1 MKVIKVGGIGT
12 QSRIAQACDRCRSK
26 KIRCDGERPC
36 CTQCA
41 NVGFECRTS
50 DKLSRRAFPRGYTES
65 LEERVRALESEVK
78 DLKNLLDEKDEKI
91 DVLSRI
97 HSFSPPQRANS
108 TTDSVR
114 SPSITKSTTS
124 SDSSEGMIHVDR
136 SSIRPAEGN
145 PFTGLSSTPGFAGV
159 FTDKLVQQGKMTSR
173 ASTKCLTA
181 LSAPVVRGRRNQ
193 TVKTPPRLVS
203 DQLINIFFQEWAPLY
218 PVVHR
223 PTILKAYEQYLL
235 NTESLQSDARTMAQ
249 LNLIFGIAALSSRS
263 RTNQDPAFFEENWS
277 SQLDS
282 FAGDTSILS
291 LQCFVLAQM
300 YCITKSDYRSLLRY
314 RALAVDIC
322 HQLGLYEPQENL
334 ALSPL
339 EGETRKKVF
348 WCQYV
353 LDRFCSALTG
363 IPVLFREED
372 IQTEY
377 PVDVDDEN
385 VTETGF
391 LPALP
396 GESTRISSAIAL
408 FGATRILTKALE
420 QLFSSKSSYDVSIVK
435 IRALA
440 GELDEWLYNLSPHLR
455 LEFTQDKPSTNV
467 TSSRSPLLVSAKLML
482 YRGF

>member
-1 MKVIKVGGIGT
+1 
-12 QSRIAQACDRCRSK
+12 
-26 KIRCDGERPC
+26 
-36 CTQCA
+36 
-41 NVGFECRTS
+41 
-50 DKLSRRAFPRGYTES
+50 
-65 LEERVRALESEVK
+65 
-78 DLKNLLDEKDEKI
+78 
-91 DVLSRI
+91 
-97 HSFSPPQRANS
+97 
-108 TTDSVR
+108 
-114 SPSITKSTTS
+114 
-124 SDSSEGMIHVDR
+124 MIQVDR

-145 PFTGLSSTPGFAGV
+145 PFTGLSSTQGFAGL
-159 FTDKLVQQGKMTSR
+159 FTDKLVQQGKTTSQT
-173 ASTKCLTA
+173 STKSLTA
-181 LSAPVVRGRRNQ
+181 LPAPVVRASRNQ
-193 TVKTPPRLVS
+193 TVKTAPRLVS

-223 PTILKAYEQYLL
+223 PTILKAYEQYLGI
-235 NTESLQSDARTMAQ
+235 TESLQSDAHTMAQ

-300 YCITKSDYRSLLRY
+300 YCITRSDYRSLLRY

-322 HQLGLYEPQENL
+322 HQMGLYEPQENL

-353 LDRFCSALTG
+353 LDRFCSASTG

-391 LPALP
+391 LPTLP

-408 FGATRILTKALE
+408 FGASRILTKALE
-420 QLFSSKSSYDVSIVK
+420 QLFPSKSSYEVSVAK
-435 IRALA
+435 IRAVA
-440 GELDEWLYNLSPHLR
+440 GELDEWLHNLPPHLR
-455 LEFTQDKPSTNV
+455 LEFTQDKPSTKV
-467 TSSRSPLLVSAKLML
+467 TSSRSPLLVSAKIML
-482 YRGF
+482 HRELWY